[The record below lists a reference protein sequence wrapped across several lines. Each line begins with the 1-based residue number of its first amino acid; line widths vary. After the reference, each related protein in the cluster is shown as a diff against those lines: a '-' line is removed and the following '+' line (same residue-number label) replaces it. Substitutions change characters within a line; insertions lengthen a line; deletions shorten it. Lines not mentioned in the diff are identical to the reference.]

1 MIAKKTYLNALK
13 DALPDL
19 VTSDD
24 LALQIVETVFSV
36 PVRALENGDKAEL
49 PGLGVISI
57 DKSKKSNCLT
67 YSPAQALIQCI
78 NKVPRGN

>member
-19 VTSDD
+19 VKDDD
-24 LALQIVETVFSV
+24 LALKIVSVVFSV

-57 DKSKKSNCLT
+57 DKGKGANCLSYT
-67 YSPAQALIQCI
+67 PEGALIQCLT
-78 NKVPRGN
+78 KGR